1 MHLSIHEKNES
12 LGDVQAEPQRK
23 CSGGG
28 AEKFG
33 ELSGEMG
40 QMGLVKRGD
49 VSQEHGPIA
58 KVLRHGRVIPNAANR
73 LEPKIR
79 LLLEELQRRLELI
92 IDQVKL
98 RLVPLRVALHLRLK
112 RRQAQLLG
120 ARG

>member
-12 LGDVQAEPQRK
+12 LGDVQAEPRRK

-28 AEKFG
+28 ADKFG

-40 QMGLVKRGD
+40 QMGRVKWGD

-58 KVLRHGRVIPNAANR
+58 KVLSHGRVIPNAANR
-73 LEPKIR
+73 LEPKIS

-98 RLVPLRVALHLRLK
+98 RLVPLRIALHLRLK

-120 ARG
+120 A